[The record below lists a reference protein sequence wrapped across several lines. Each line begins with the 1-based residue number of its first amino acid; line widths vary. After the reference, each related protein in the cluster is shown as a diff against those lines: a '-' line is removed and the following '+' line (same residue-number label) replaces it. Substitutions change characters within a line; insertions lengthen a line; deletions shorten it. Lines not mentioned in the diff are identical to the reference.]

1 MTLASKLHPDR
12 FSAISG
18 KMAAIVGY
26 IPQPP
31 TRSEAGK
38 DGAMIL
44 TVSHHRQGDDRSPT
58 VPAMRQRSAR
68 SLALDLV
75 KVDLGNPGTLASL
88 VIAHTLAPARAAW
101 SLPAPRR
108 GEGRGFFVERSEIGP
123 GGLRINHI
131 GQWHLD
137 ESVAHFDPV
146 VRGLLLFAW
155 LFPES
160 VPPRLS
166 AEAILHLPGYAFLA
180 DSTELMLRPYEAIAH
195 LVHGLLGLST
205 PRPLEV
211 GGGYHRPSPNPA
223 ALADLG
229 AMQELVTRAIGPLP
243 DDDRTFQIKI
253 GLEAKDTATAI
264 QLDEILR
271 RDVRRRIV
279 SLTTFEDPVDDD
291 DTGPDRTLWFKR
303 AAFATSLPESLCGL
317 VALDYSE
324 QLGIGR
330 TTGICG
336 RCGRP
341 FRLSDRQI
349 GQADRGRRVYHE
361 DCAEAQ
367 KLAYWRD
374 YQRRRYA
381 RSKAAAEAA
390 R

>member
-1 MTLASKLHPDR
+1 
-12 FSAISG
+12 
-18 KMAAIVGY
+18 
-26 IPQPP
+26 
-31 TRSEAGK
+31 
-38 DGAMIL
+38 MIL
-44 TVSHHRQGDDRSPT
+44 TLPHHRQGDDRWPT
-58 VPAMRQRSAR
+58 VPVMRQRSAR

-75 KVDLGNPGTLASL
+75 KIDLADPGSLASL

-101 SLPAPRR
+101 SLPAPRH
-108 GEGRGFFVERSEIGP
+108 GEGRTFLVERSETGP
-123 GGLRINHI
+123 GGLRVNHI
-131 GQWHLD
+131 RRWHLD

-146 VRGLLLFAW
+146 VRGLLFFAW

-160 VPPRLS
+160 VPPSLM
-166 AEAILHLPGYAFLA
+166 AAAILHLPGYAFLA
-180 DSTELMLRPYEAIAH
+180 NSTELMLRPHEAIVH
-195 LVHGLLGLST
+195 LVHGLLGLAT
-205 PRPLEV
+205 QRPLEV
-211 GGGYHRPSPNPA
+211 GGGYHRPSPNPTA
-223 ALADLG
+223 VAELG

-243 DDDRTFQIKI
+243 DDDRTFQIEI

-264 QLDEILR
+264 ELDEILR

-291 DTGPDRTLWFKR
+291 EMSLDRTLWFER
-303 AAFATSLPESLCGL
+303 GAFSTSLPESLSGL

-349 GQADRGRRVYHE
+349 GQADRGHRVYHE
-361 DCAEAQ
+361 DCAVAQ

-381 RSKAAAEAA
+381 RSKAAAEVA